1 MPASQLLL
9 AVGAGLTGAILFAT
23 LLSGSLWALALSY
36 LAPLPLFVAGLA
48 FGVGGVAVAAASASI
63 AMATAG
69 GFAIGLTFA
78 ITYAAPTLIM
88 TRQAL
93 LHRED
98 AEGRT
103 VWFPAGSLV
112 LSLTVLAVAAYLMLL
127 MALAGA
133 EGGLEGFLRAALLQ
147 AFRAVAPPDAPPGAT
162 DALASVFARYAP
174 GLTAVTWMQMI
185 AVNGIL
191 AQALLSASKWNLRP
205 SPAMAD
211 IQLPTWLPIAAAIL
225 ALGAFFSDAAGAIA
239 TNLLIIVLATF
250 LFAGFA
256 VIHTLSARWNY
267 QRLWLTLIYTITFTF
282 PWPVLLIAGLGI
294 LETSI
299 GLRRRAMGRLPGT

>member
-1 MPASQLLL
+1 MPASQMLL

-48 FGVGGVAVAAASASI
+48 LGVGWAAVAAASASL
-63 AMATAG
+63 AMAAAG

-78 ITYAAPTLIM
+78 VTYAAPALIM

-93 LHRED
+93 LRRED
-98 AEGRT
+98 TEGRT
-103 VWFPAGSLV
+103 IWYPAGALV
-112 LSLTVLAVAAYLMLL
+112 LSLAGLALVAYLTLL
-127 MALAGA
+127 VAFASA
-133 EGGLEGFLRAALLQ
+133 EGGLEGFLRATLLQ
-147 AFRAVAPPDAPPGAT
+147 AFRAVAPPDAPPGSS
-162 DALASVFARYAP
+162 DALAALFARYAP

-185 AVNGIL
+185 AINGVL
-191 AQALLSASKWNLRP
+191 AQALLSASKRNLRP

-211 IQLPTWLPIAAAIL
+211 IQLPKWLLAATAIV
-225 ALGAFFSDAAGAIA
+225 ALGAVFSDIAHAVAA
-239 TNLLIIVLATF
+239 NLLIIALATF

-256 VIHTLSARWNY
+256 VIHTVSARWNY
-267 QRLWLTLIYTITFTF
+267 QRLWLGIIYTITFTF

-294 LETSI
+294 IETSI
-299 GLRRRAMGRLPGT
+299 GLRRRAIGRLPGT